1 MTTMDRCVSFNAM
14 KHVVVAGGT
23 DGIGRA
29 VALERLAEGDAVLV
43 IGRNPVKGKEFLDAA
58 AALGAEGRA
67 HFVPTDLSSIGD
79 TRGAIDAIRARFTTL
94 DALVLCARHYRSDRL
109 VTAEGFEYTFALF
122 YLSRFVLSYELIDL
136 LNRADNPVIVNV
148 GGPGSGTS
156 EIRWDDLAHER
167 DYHGMRALAQGGQ
180 LNDLLGI
187 EFARR
192 PASAKVRYVL
202 LHPGVVN
209 TALSGDYDA
218 EMAARIE
225 TLRRT
230 AQSIDT
236 AIGPILA
243 VLDNPPGDALTAIV
257 QGEQLDVHG
266 PAFDT
271 AAAARLY
278 RETTR
283 RLGRLQSAALGVSE
297 ARLRQVLD
305 SPVFATVATIQP
317 DGSPHQSVVWILRD
331 GDDVLF
337 AVGAGSRKERN
348 LRRDARVSVLVSPPE
363 QPYTYAAIHGTAT
376 LVEGGHELRDR
387 LSLKYT
393 GATYAES
400 SPDAAA
406 TYGDIPMVTVRVTPE
421 RIVGRL

>member
-1 MTTMDRCVSFNAM
+1 M
-14 KHVVVAGGT
+14 KHVVIAGGT

-29 VALERLAEGDAVLV
+29 VALDRLAAGDVVVV
-43 IGRNPVKGKEFLDAA
+43 IGRDPLKGKEFLAA
-58 AALGAEGRA
+58 AEALGSVGRA
-67 HFVPTDLSSIGD
+67 HFVPADLSSIAA
-79 TRGAIDAIRARFTTL
+79 TRAAIDAIRARFTTV

-109 VTAEGFEYTFALF
+109 VTTEGFEYTFALF
-122 YLSRFVLSYELIDL
+122 YLSRFVLSYELGDL
-136 LNRADNPVIVNV
+136 LSTAANPVIVNV
-148 GGPGSGTS
+148 AGPGSGTG
-156 EIRWDDLAHER
+156 EIRWDDLGHER
-167 DYHGMRALAQGGQ
+167 DYHGMHALAQGGQ

-192 PASAKVRYVL
+192 PASARVRYVL

-230 AQSIDT
+230 AQPIDV
-236 AIGPILA
+236 AIGPIIE
-243 VLDNPPGDALTAIV
+243 VLDDPPAEALTAIV
-257 QGEQLDVHG
+257 QGQPVDVHG

-278 RETTR
+278 DETTKL
-283 RLGRLQSAALGVSE
+283 LGRLQPAALGVSP

-305 SPVFATVATIQP
+305 SPVFGIVSTVQP

-337 AVGAGSRKERN
+337 AVAAGSRKERN
-348 LRRDARVSVLVSPPE
+348 LRRDPRVSVLVTPPE
-363 QPYTYAAIHGTAT
+363 QPYTYAAIRGTAT
-376 LVEGGHELRDR
+376 LDEGGSEVRDR
-387 LSLKYT
+387 LALKYT
-393 GATYAES
+393 GMTYAEHN
-400 SPDAAA
+400 PEAAA
-406 TYGDIPMVTVRVTPE
+406 AYGDIPIVTVRVTPD
-421 RIVGRL
+421 RVVGRL